1 MGRVGEV
8 AEGIS
13 TDRLMDELI
22 DALRFYKEL
31 GFEYLP
37 ISRDSISRLLS
48 ALSESG
54 KASLLNTLKDE
65 IARCN
70 KCKLSKNR
78 TNLVFG
84 EGNPQARLMFIGE
97 APGHEEDLQGRPFVG
112 DAGRLLTS
120 LIEKMGLRREDV
132 FIANVVKCR
141 PPMNRDPEEDEIKAC
156 IPYLIKQVD
165 IIMPRVI
172 MTLGRIATQA
182 ITGQK
187 IPITKARGR
196 IFKFRGIEVVPTYH
210 PAYLLRN
217 RQDKWATWSDAQKA
231 LKILK
236 EH

>member
-1 MGRVGEV
+1 
-8 AEGIS
+8 
-13 TDRLMDELI
+13 MDELI
-22 DALRFYKEL
+22 GALRFYKEL

-37 ISRDSISRLLS
+37 INRESVSKLLS
-48 ALSESG
+48 AFSESE
-54 KASLLNTLKDE
+54 KSSLLNTLRDE
-65 IARCN
+65 IASCN
-70 KCKLSKNR
+70 KCKLSENR

-84 EGNPQARLMFIGE
+84 EGDPQARLMFIGE

-141 PPMNRDPEEDEIKAC
+141 PPMNRDPEENEIMAC
-156 IPYLIKQVD
+156 MPYLIKQVE
-165 IIMPRVI
+165 IIMPQVI

-196 IFKFRGIEVVPTYH
+196 IFEFRGIKVVPTYH

-236 EH
+236 GH